1 MNGLEAARDSDPTV
15 YIVDDDL
22 AVRESLRWLIASVNL
37 KVSEFAG
44 AESFLEAYKPGRT
57 GCLVTDVRMPGM
69 SGLEL
74 QRSLARRSILLPVII
89 ITGHGDVEMAVRAM
103 KAGAF
108 DFIEKPFKDQEILD
122 LVQNA
127 VQENIR
133 AVAERAQQ
141 DHIMGRMNR
150 LTPRERQVL
159 GMIVA
164 GEANKGIAYH
174 LGISDKTVEVH
185 RARVM
190 EKMQAKSLA
199 ELMKMVMVLE
209 DY

>member
-1 MNGLEAARDSDPTV
+1 MNEPEAVCDQEPTV
-15 YIVDDDL
+15 YIVDDDA
-22 AVRESLRWLIASVNL
+22 AVRESLRWLISSVNL
-37 KVSEFAG
+37 RVLVFPG
-44 AESFLEAYKPGRT
+44 AESFLDAYEPGSM

-74 QRSLARRSILLPVII
+74 QRVLARRSILLPVII

-103 KAGAF
+103 KTGAF
-108 DFIEKPFKDQEILD
+108 DFIEKPFKDQELLD
-122 LVQNA
+122 FVQNA

-133 AVAERAQQ
+133 VLGERAQQ
-141 DHIMGRMNR
+141 DRIMGRMER

-164 GEANKGIAYH
+164 GEANKGIAFH
-174 LGISDKTVEVH
+174 LGISGKTVEVH

-190 EKMQAKSLA
+190 DKMQAKSLA

-209 DY
+209 SY